1 VTALCPQVGFLAA
14 LAHAERPFLVKME
27 KRAALLVL
35 PCRNVGGGGGFARVP
50 LISNDL
56 DEIFEI
62 VDRIRVMFNYRLIY
76 ETTATTGT

>member
-1 VTALCPQVGFLAA
+1 VTALCPQIGFLAA

-50 LISNDL
+50 LISNNFA
-56 DEIFEI
+56 ESETQP
-62 VDRIRVMFNYRLIY
+62 VCIRVKFCD
-76 ETTATTGT
+76 G